1 MISAIK
7 EVYNIIKT
15 LFDFIIGFVQDLI
28 ELVKMVG
35 EAVVKLP
42 ELLGFLPSALLTL
55 LLLLVGVAVM
65 YKVLGREG

>member
-15 LFDFIIGFVQDLI
+15 LFDFIIGFIHDLI

-35 EAVVKLP
+35 EAVAKVP
-42 ELLGFLPSALLTL
+42 SMLGFLPSAILSL
-55 LLLLVGVAVM
+55 LLLLIGVAVM